1 MASRD
6 SQLMAES
13 VAMATRRGGF
23 DVGFG
28 GLVGADN
35 AQLTAFAHTIGQS
48 IHGLI
53 IQPGEGLGG
62 RVMITRR
69 LGMTVDYLRSSTIT
83 HRYQREVA
91 AEHIVTIA
99 AVPVVVG
106 DRPRAI
112 LYGGF
117 RVPTQVGSASL
128 EALVTAAQRMRWEIT
143 VRDEVERRV
152 KEVLAEQKELT
163 AASNSPD
170 RETLANREE
179 FAELRA
185 AARAGD
191 DSAAQQRYDNIAAS
205 LIEHRSSGPTAHLTA
220 RELDV
225 LTLVALGMRN
235 ARVAERLHLQQT
247 TVKGYVSSAMR
258 KLGADTRY
266 QAVLR
271 AKAAGLI
278 P

>member
-1 MASRD
+1 
-6 SQLMAES
+6 MAES
-13 VAMATRRGGF
+13 VALATKRGGF
-23 DVGFG
+23 HVGFG
-28 GLVGADN
+28 GLVDAED
-35 AQLTAFAHTIGQS
+35 AKLTAFAHTIGRS

-62 RVMITRR
+62 RVMITRK
-69 LGMTVDYLRSSTIT
+69 LGITVDYIRSSTIT
-83 HRYQREVA
+83 HRYEREVA

-99 AVPVVVG
+99 AIPVVVG

-117 RVPTQVGSASL
+117 RVPTQVGSGSL
-128 EALVTAAQRMRWEIT
+128 EALVTAARRMKWEIT

-152 KEVLAEQKELT
+152 EQILAQQKELV
-163 AASNSPD
+163 AASDSAD

-179 FAELRA
+179 FANLRV

-191 DSAAQQRYDNIAAS
+191 DSAAQQRYNDMVAS
-205 LIEHRSSGPTAHLTA
+205 LIEHRSSGPTAQLTA

-225 LTLVALGMRN
+225 LSLVALGMRN
-235 ARVAERLHLQQT
+235 ARVAERLHLQET

-258 KLGADTRY
+258 KLGADSRY